1 MTDRLTRTERAAC
14 ELALGVLRR
23 DVAGWP
29 DRVPSHGDL
38 KRYVETLALGG
49 VYLEAEP
56 PHYDGTPRLLF
67 RARLALYLRALLR
80 ADRGDCG
87 PWRAGRYDTRQ
98 RAYDITRRM
107 RPLWQ
112 VAGEARR
119 EVER

>member
-23 DVAGWP
+23 EWRSLITG
-29 DRVPSHGDL
+29 RVVG
-38 KRYVETLALGG
+38 YA
-49 VYLEAEP
+49 LEALRIGNMDALAWSVAVAP
-56 PHYDGTPRLLF
+56 ADDDYL

-98 RAYDITRRM
+98 RAYDITRRI